1 VLVCHLNDAQMRDS
15 RSPARPKPGLHSLKG
30 ATSIKQRADTVMFT
44 WLQDDDDG
52 IPTDF
57 GEVWIA
63 KARNGGPASQAW
75 SSTAAR

>member
-1 VLVCHLNDAQMRDS
+1 
-15 RSPARPKPGLHSLKG
+15 
-30 ATSIKQRADTVMFT
+30 MFT

-63 KARNGGPASQAW
+63 KARNGGPASQAVELDRGALMFRGRIG
-75 SSTAAR
+75 S